1 MSDGNGEALTGFKRA
16 WQRLEEIWAT
26 RGQGRNAILEKVS
39 AIEADLGIGQA
50 TSEYPQVNVKINE
63 VDIDNFPRYFRSR

>member
-1 MSDGNGEALTGFKRA
+1 MQSASSASTGTASTLT
-16 WQRLEEIWAT
+16 
-26 RGQGRNAILEKVS
+26 AILEKVS